1 VLTLPLRFC
10 AKAIIPTVGTDPVP
24 PTEVAVDVCAN
35 SPAKL
40 GDANRVAT
48 SMENTAAPT
57 RAASKSFDLEI
68 IMFSRLFE
76 KVGLRVRTSRPQP
89 IIEAR
94 RGKSPDCCERTTIF
108 SGTRACGGSQESQ
121 ISCWRGVPDRCKLEP
136 RPRPP
141 WRRHRRKC
149 RNLLVCGP
157 RACFGSARSSVQFAD
172 PCSTQMSPPGPKR
185 RKSISAPIS
194 AVGE

>member
-1 VLTLPLRFC
+1 MLTLPLRFC

-68 IMFSRLFE
+68 IMFSRLVQ
-76 KVGLRVRTSRPQP
+76 KKIGPRVRTSRPQS
-89 IIEAR
+89 IIFKPVEVNLR
-94 RGKSPDCCERTTIF
+94 IVMNER
-108 SGTRACGGSQESQ
+108 
-121 ISCWRGVPDRCKLEP
+121 P
-136 RPRPP
+136 
-141 WRRHRRKC
+141 
-149 RNLLVCGP
+149 
-157 RACFGSARSSVQFAD
+157 
-172 PCSTQMSPPGPKR
+172 
-185 RKSISAPIS
+185 
-194 AVGE
+194 